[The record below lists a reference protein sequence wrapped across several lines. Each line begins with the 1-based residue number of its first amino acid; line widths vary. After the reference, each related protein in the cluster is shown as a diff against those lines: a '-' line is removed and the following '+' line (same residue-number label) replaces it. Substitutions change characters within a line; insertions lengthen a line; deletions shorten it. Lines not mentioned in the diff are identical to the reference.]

1 MKSAIRN
8 SKSEI
13 LGDYQTILFTKD
25 PPVARI
31 TLNRP
36 EVLNAI
42 NDVMLREII
51 DACHRVAEDREVR
64 VIVFDS
70 ACERAFSA
78 GIDVG
83 FVKDM
88 HPWFGRWVPQLL
100 HECFGTVRFTEKPFI
115 AAIDGLCLGAGLEL
129 AVSCDLLIA
138 TERSQFGLPNVHRG
152 IPAIVEAALLPH
164 AMSIFHVKEMA
175 FTGEFWDARKAER
188 RGLLNAVVPDDA
200 LQTEVDR
207 WVEKL
212 ASKSPIALATQKD
225 IINKWMLT
233 DLETAID
240 YSIQTV
246 LLTFSTRDQK
256 EGMEAFLEK
265 REAKFVG
272 E

>member
-1 MKSAIRN
+1 M
-8 SKSEI
+8 
-13 LGDYQTILFTKD
+13 GYQTIRFRKEG
-25 PPVARI
+25 ARATI

-36 EVLNAI
+36 GVLNAI
-42 NDVMLREII
+42 NDVMLRELI
-51 DACHRVAEDREVR
+51 DACKKIAEDRDINVA
-64 VIVFDS
+64 VIDS
-70 ACERAFSA
+70 ECGRAFSA

-88 HPWFGRWVPQLL
+88 HPWFGRWVPKLL
-100 HECFGTVRFTEKPFI
+100 HECFSTVRFTEKPFI

-129 AVSCDLLIA
+129 AISCDLLIA

-152 IPAIVEAALLPH
+152 IPAIVEAALLPY

-175 FTGEFWDARKAER
+175 YTGEFWDAHKAER
-188 RGLLNAVVPDDA
+188 RGLLNAVVANDA
-200 LQTEVDR
+200 LQNEVNL

-212 ASKSPIALATQKD
+212 ASKPPLALAMQKD

-246 LLTFSTRDQK
+246 LLTYSTRDQK
-256 EGMEAFLEK
+256 EGMQSFMDK
-265 REAKFVG
+265 REAKFTG
-272 E
+272 Q

>member
-1 MKSAIRN
+1 MEYK
-8 SKSEI
+8 
-13 LGDYQTILFTKD
+13 TILYTKS
-25 PPVARI
+25 PPLARI

-42 NDVMLREII
+42 NDVMLKEVIAVCRQIA
-51 DACHRVAEDREVR
+51 DDREVR
-64 VIVFDS
+64 VVVFDS
-70 ACERAFSA
+70 ACGRAFSA
-78 GIDVG
+78 GIDVD

-88 HPWFGRWVPQLL
+88 HPWFGRRVPKLL
-100 HECFGTVRFTEKPFI
+100 HECFGTVRFIEKPFI

-138 TERSQFGLPNVHRG
+138 TERSRFGLPNVHRG
-152 IPAIVEAALLPH
+152 IPAIVEAAILPH

-175 FTGEFWDARKAER
+175 FTGEFWDAHKAER
-188 RGLLNAVVPDDA
+188 RGLLNVVTPDDDLRA
-200 LQTEVDR
+200 EVDG
-207 WVEKL
+207 WIEKL
-212 ASKSPIALATQKD
+212 AAKPTIALATQKD

-256 EGMEAFLEK
+256 EGMKAFLEK
-265 REAKFVG
+265 REARFTG

>member
-1 MKSAIRN
+1 MNYK
-8 SKSEI
+8 
-13 LGDYQTILFTKD
+13 TILFTED
-25 PPVARI
+25 PPLARI

-51 DACHRVAEDREVR
+51 DACRRVAEDREVR

-175 FTGEFWDARKAER
+175 FTGEFWDARKAEL

-200 LQTEVDR
+200 LGAEVNR

-265 REAKFVG
+265 REARFVG

>member
-1 MKSAIRN
+1 MEYK
-8 SKSEI
+8 
-13 LGDYQTILFTKD
+13 TILYTKS
-25 PPVARI
+25 PPLARI

-36 EVLNAI
+36 EALNAI
-42 NDVMLREII
+42 NDVMLKEII
-51 DACHRVAEDREVR
+51 AVCRQIADDSEVR
-64 VIVFDS
+64 VVVFDS
-70 ACERAFSA
+70 ACGRAFSA
-78 GIDVG
+78 GIDVD

-88 HPWFGRWVPQLL
+88 HPWFGRWVPKLL
-100 HECFGTVRFTEKPFI
+100 HECFGTVRFIEKPFI

-129 AVSCDLLIA
+129 AVSCDILIA
-138 TERSQFGLPNVHRG
+138 TERSRFGLPNVHRG
-152 IPAIVEAALLPH
+152 IPAIVEAAILPH

-175 FTGEFWDARKAER
+175 FTGEFWDAHKAER
-188 RGLLNAVVPDDA
+188 RGLLNVVTPDDD
-200 LQTEVDR
+200 LQAEVDG

-212 ASKSPIALATQKD
+212 AAKPTIALATQKD

-256 EGMEAFLEK
+256 EGMKAFLEK
-265 REAKFVG
+265 REARFTG

>member
-1 MKSAIRN
+1 MNA
-8 SKSEI
+8 
-13 LGDYQTILFTKD
+13 TILFTKD
-25 PPVARI
+25 GPVARL

-51 DACHRVAEDREVR
+51 DACRRIAEDREVR
-64 VIVFDS
+64 VAVID
-70 ACERAFSA
+70 AAGDRAFSA

-83 FVKDM
+83 FARDL
-88 HPWFGRWVPQLL
+88 HPWFGRWIPKLL
-100 HECFGTVRFTEKPFI
+100 HECFGTVRSTEKPFI
-115 AAIDGLCLGAGLEL
+115 AAVDGLCLGAGLEL
-129 AVSCDLLIA
+129 AISCDLIVA
-138 TERSQFGLPNVHRG
+138 TERSRFGLPNVHRG
-152 IPAIVEAALLPH
+152 IPAIVEAAILPH

-175 FTGEFWDARKAER
+175 LTGEFWDAQKAER
-188 RGLLNAVVPDDA
+188 RGLLNAVVPDGD
-200 LQTEVDR
+200 LQAEVDR

-212 ASKSPIALATQKD
+212 ASKPPIALATQKD
-225 IINKWMLT
+225 IINKWMTT

-246 LLTFSTRDQK
+246 LLAFGTRDQK

-265 REAKFVG
+265 RDARFTG